1 LIRFYQA
8 DCNTG
13 FNVEINDFIGP
24 INILV
29 DLIQK
34 KKISIYEISLN
45 SIIKD
50 FLKYLKKNKNVL
62 LEELSGFLYVAALLL
77 EIKAKSLIPSK
88 NIEENNTNDDT
99 NLEELKIR
107 EQEYKIFKEISDYF
121 SELIENESVYFVRE
135 APLEE
140 YFLDFLPELFKNIKL
155 IDLYNLASELLI
167 SREEKISIADFY
179 KEKITKTIFQ
189 EIARIKVILNRK
201 KDVTFKE
208 LTNSYTN
215 LTDIV
220 ICFLS
225 ILELYKNEVIDI
237 NQFEL
242 FGEILIKKIN
252 S

>member
-1 LIRFYQA
+1 MTKSYQA
-8 DCNTG
+8 DCNTE

-62 LEELSGFLYVAALLL
+62 LEELSSFLYVAALLL

-88 NIEENNTNDDT
+88 NIEENDTDDDN

-107 EQEYKIFKEISDYF
+107 EKEFKVFKEISEYF

-140 YFLDFLPELFKNIKL
+140 YFLDFLPEIFKNIKL
-155 IDLYNLASELLI
+155 IDLYNLASKLLI
-167 SREEKISIADFY
+167 SKEEKISIASFY

-189 EIARIKVILNRK
+189 EIDRIKTILNK
-201 KDVTFKE
+201 KEDVTFKE

-225 ILELYKNEVIDI
+225 ILELYRNEIIDI

-242 FGEILIKKIN
+242 FGEILIIKIN

>member
-1 LIRFYQA
+1 MIRSYQA
-8 DCNTG
+8 DCNIG

-62 LEELSGFLYVAALLL
+62 LEELSSFLYVAALLL

-88 NIEENNTNDDT
+88 NIEENNTHDDT

-140 YFLDFLPELFKNIKL
+140 HFSDFLPEIFKNIKL
-155 IDLYNLASELLI
+155 IDLYNLASKLLI
-167 SREEKISIADFY
+167 SKEEKISIADFY

-225 ILELYKNEVIDI
+225 ILELYKNEIIDI